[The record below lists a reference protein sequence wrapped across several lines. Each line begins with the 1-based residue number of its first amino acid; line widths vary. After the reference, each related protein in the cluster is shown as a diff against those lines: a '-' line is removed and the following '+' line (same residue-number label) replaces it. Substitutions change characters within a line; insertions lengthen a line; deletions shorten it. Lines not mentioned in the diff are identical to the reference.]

1 MRTLFFKKLFIILLV
16 SWYSLPTTAQQK
28 QKITLEDIWQKNTF
42 AAKTVSG
49 VDWAQDGR
57 YYTSMVANDQTNA
70 TDIIRYNVTTGH
82 PVATVVAGQDL
93 KVTGSAKPIDFE
105 EYTFSADEQK
115 ILFATETEPIYR
127 HSSRSQY
134 YVYDVKTKTLRPL
147 STKGKQMF
155 ATFSPDGSKVAF
167 VRDNNLF
174 YADLAS
180 NQEKQI
186 TTNGERNKIINGG
199 TDWVYEE
206 EFSFAQAFFW
216 SPDGAKIAFY
226 TFDESQV
233 KQYTLQMWGPLYPQ
247 DYTYKYPKAGEAN
260 SVVTISVVDLNS
272 GKTTR
277 QDIGTETDIYIP
289 RIGWTETKDLLWI
302 QRMNRL
308 QNTLEILHANVNTG
322 KTNVALR
329 LTDKAY
335 IEITDDLKYL
345 KNGKQFVIS
354 SDKDGYNHLYL
365 YDLQGKQQQQLTK
378 GNWDVTDVVGIDEKQ
393 GLVYYVSA
401 EVSPMEKQLYSV
413 NLKGGNKKRLT
424 EAKGTHR
431 ISMSPDFTYYL
442 DYQSTANTPTVVS
455 LHAAPSGK
463 LVKNL
468 EENTQLNTTLKQFDL
483 SPLQFITFNTS
494 ENVKLNAYLIKP
506 SNFDQSKKYPVL
518 MFVYG
523 GPGSQQVLDNWNS
536 RDYFWFQMLAQQGYI
551 VACVDNRGTGGRG
564 AAFRKITYANL
575 GHYETIDQIE
585 GAKYFGSLPYV
596 DKSRIGI
603 WGWSFGGYMSSLALT
618 KGADYFKAG
627 IAVAPVTNWR
637 YYDNI
642 YTERYLKRPQENAA
656 GYDENSPVTH
666 AAKLKGKYLLVHG
679 TGDDNVHF
687 QNAVAM
693 EDALIKANKQFESF
707 YYPNRNHGIYGG
719 NTRLHLYTMM
729 TDFLLKNL

>member
-1 MRTLFFKKLFIILLV
+1 MRKLFFKNSLFLLLICLFSQV
-16 SWYSLPTTAQQK
+16 TTAQQK

-49 VDWAQDGR
+49 VDWAKDGR
-57 YYTSMVANDQTNA
+57 YYTSMVANNQTNA
-70 TDIIRYNVTTGH
+70 TDIIRYNVTTGQ

-93 KVTGSAKPIDFE
+93 KIAGNAKPIDFE

-134 YVYDVKTKTLRPL
+134 YVYDVKTKALQPL
-147 STKGKQMF
+147 STKGKQLF
-155 ATFSPDGSKVAF
+155 ATFSPDGGRVAF

-174 YADLAS
+174 YVDLAS

-247 DYTYKYPKAGEAN
+247 DYTFKYPKAGEAN
-260 SVVTISVVDLNS
+260 SVVTVSVVDLNTN
-272 GKTTR
+272 KTTR
-277 QDIGTETDIYIP
+277 QDIGTETDMYIP

-308 QNTLEILHANVNTG
+308 QNTLEILHASVNTG
-322 KTNVALR
+322 KTEVALR

-335 IEITDDLKYL
+335 IEITNDLKYL
-345 KNGKQFVIS
+345 KNKKQFIIS

-365 YDLQGKQQQQLTK
+365 YDSQGKQQQQLTK

-393 GLVYYVSA
+393 DLVYYVAA

-413 NLKGGNKKRLT
+413 NLKGSNKKRLT
-424 EAKGTHR
+424 ETKGTHR

-442 DYQSTANTPTVVS
+442 DYHSTANTPNTVS

-468 EENTQLNTTLKQFDL
+468 EENTSLNATLKQFDL
-483 SPLQFITFNTS
+483 SPLQFISFNTS
-494 ENVKLNAYLIKP
+494 ENVKLNGYTIKP
-506 SNFDQSKKYPVL
+506 SNFDQTKKYPVL
-518 MFVYG
+518 LFVYG
-523 GPGSQQVLDNWNS
+523 GPGSQQVLDSWSGGN
-536 RDYFWFQMLAQQGYI
+536 YFWFQMLAQQGYI

-564 AAFRKITYANL
+564 AAFRKVTYANL

-585 GAKYFGSLPYV
+585 SAKYFGSLPYV
-596 DKSRIGI
+596 DKTRIGI
-603 WGWSFGGYMSSLALT
+603 WGWSYGGYMSSLALT

-642 YTERYLKRPQENAA
+642 YTERYLKRPQENAT

-666 AAKLKGKYLLVHG
+666 AAKLKGKYFLIHG

-707 YYPNRNHGIYGG
+707 YYPNRNHGISGG

>member
-1 MRTLFFKKLFIILLV
+1 MRNKFSKSLLLTFFA
-16 SWYSLPTTAQQK
+16 SWYFFTALAQQK

-49 VDWAQDGR
+49 VDWAKDGR

-70 TDIIRYNVTTGH
+70 TDIIRYNLTTGQ
-82 PVATVVAGQDL
+82 PIATVVAGQDL
-93 KVTGSAKPIDFE
+93 KVAGSAKPIDFE

-147 STKGKQMF
+147 STKGKQLF
-155 ATFSPDGSKVAF
+155 ATFSPDGSRVAF

-174 YADLAS
+174 YVDLAS

-186 TTNGERNKIINGG
+186 TTSGERNKIINGG

-206 EFSFAQAFFW
+206 EFSFAKAFFW

-247 DYTYKYPKAGEAN
+247 DYTFKYPKAGEAN
-260 SVVTISVVDLNS
+260 SVVTISVVDLNT

-322 KTNVALR
+322 KTSVALR

-345 KNGKQFVIS
+345 KNGKQFIIS

-393 GLVYYVSA
+393 GLVYYLAA

-424 EAKGTHR
+424 ETKGTHR

-442 DYQSTANTPTVVS
+442 DYHSTANTPPVVS
-455 LHAAPSGK
+455 LHTAPSGK

-468 EENTQLNTTLKQFDL
+468 EENTQLVNVLKQFDL
-483 SPLQFITFNTS
+483 SPLQFISFNTS
-494 ENVKLNAYLIKP
+494 ENVKLNGYTIKP
-506 SNFDQSKKYPVL
+506 NNFDPTKKYPL
-518 MFVYG
+518 LLFVYG
-523 GPGSQQVLDNWNS
+523 GPGSQQVLDSWNS
-536 RDYFWFQMLAQQGYI
+536 GNYFWFQMLAQQGYM

-585 GAKYFGSLPYV
+585 SAKYFGSLPYV

-603 WGWSFGGYMSSLALT
+603 WGWSYGGYMSSLALT

-666 AAKLKGKYLLVHG
+666 ATKLKGKYLLIHG

-693 EDALIKANKQFESF
+693 EDALIKANKQFDSF
-707 YYPNRNHGIYGG
+707 YYPNRNHGISGG
-719 NTRLHLYTMM
+719 NTRLHLYTLM

>member
-1 MRTLFFKKLFIILLV
+1 MRTLFFKIFHFLLLV
-16 SWYSLPTTAQQK
+16 CLFSGAVKAQQK

-57 YYTSMVANDQTNA
+57 YYTSMVANNQSNA
-70 TDIIRYNVTTGH
+70 TDIIRYNVTTGQ

-93 KVTGSAKPIDFE
+93 KIAGSDKPIDFE
-105 EYTFSADEQK
+105 EYTFSADEQR
-115 ILFATETEPIYR
+115 ILFSTETEPIYR

-134 YVYDVKTKTLRPL
+134 YVYDVKTKTLRLL

-155 ATFSPDGSKVAF
+155 ATFSPDGSRVAF

-174 YADLAS
+174 YVDLAS

-247 DYTYKYPKAGEAN
+247 NYTFKYPKAGEAN
-260 SVVTISVVDLNS
+260 SVVSISVVDLNTN
-272 GKTTR
+272 KTTR

-308 QNTLEILHANVNTG
+308 QNTLEILHADVNTG

-365 YDLQGKQQQQLTK
+365 YDLQGKQLQQLTK
-378 GNWDVTDVVGIDEKQ
+378 GNWDVTDVVGINEKQ
-393 GLVYYVSA
+393 GLVYYLAA

-413 NLKGGNKKRLT
+413 NLKGSNKKRLT

-431 ISMSPDFTYYL
+431 ISMNPDFTYYL
-442 DYQSTANTPTVVS
+442 DYQSTANTPTNVS

-468 EENTQLNTTLKQFDL
+468 EENTQLQAKLKQFNL
-483 SPLQFITFNTS
+483 SPLQFISFNTT
-494 ENVKLNAYLIKP
+494 ENVKLNAYVIKP
-506 SNFDQSKKYPVL
+506 SNFDAAKKYPVL
-518 MFVYG
+518 LFVYG
-523 GPGSQQVLDNWNS
+523 GPGSQQVLDSWNS
-536 RDYFWFQMLAQQGYI
+536 GNYFWFQMLAQRGYI

-618 KGADYFKAG
+618 KGADYFKTA

-666 AAKLKGKYLLVHG
+666 VDKLKGKYLLIHG

-707 YYPNRNHGIYGG
+707 YYPNRNHGISGG

-729 TDFLLKNL
+729 TNFLLKNL

>member
-1 MRTLFFKKLFIILLV
+1 MHKFSYKNLFFILLV
-16 SWYSLPTTAQQK
+16 GWYALEATAQQK
-28 QKITLEDIWQKNTF
+28 QKITLEDIWQKNSF

-70 TDIIRYNVTTGH
+70 TDIIRYNVTTGQ

-93 KVTGSAKPIDFE
+93 KVVGSAKPIDFE

-134 YVYDVKTKTLRPL
+134 YVYDVKTKTLQPL
-147 STKGKQMF
+147 STQGKQMF
-155 ATFSPDGSKVAF
+155 ATFSPDGSRVAF

-174 YADLAS
+174 YVDLAS
-180 NQEKQI
+180 TQEKQI

-206 EFSFAQAFFW
+206 EFSFAKAFFW
-216 SPDGAKIAFY
+216 SPDGGKIAFY

-260 SVVTISVVDLNS
+260 SVVTISVVDLNT

-308 QNTLEILHANVNTG
+308 QNILEILHANVNTG

-345 KNGKQFVIS
+345 KNGKQFIIS

-365 YDLQGKQQQQLTK
+365 FDLQGKQQQQLTK
-378 GNWDVTDVVGIDEKQ
+378 GNWDVTDFVGIDEKQ
-393 GLVYYVSA
+393 GLVYYVAA

-442 DYQSTANTPTVVS
+442 DYHSSANTPPVVS
-455 LHAAPSGK
+455 LHTAPNGK

-468 EENTQLNTTLKQFDL
+468 EENTQLNATLKQFDL
-483 SPLQFITFNTS
+483 SPLQFISFNTS
-494 ENVKLNAYLIKP
+494 ENVKLNAYMIKP

-603 WGWSFGGYMSSLALT
+603 WGWSFGGYMTSLALT
-618 KGADYFKAG
+618 KGGDYFKTG

-666 AAKLKGKYLLVHG
+666 AAKLKGKYLLIHG

-693 EDALIKANKQFESF
+693 EDALIKANKQFQSF
-707 YYPNRNHGIYGG
+707 YYPNRNHGISGG

>member
-1 MRTLFFKKLFIILLV
+1 MRILFFKKSLFLLLICLFSGAV
-16 SWYSLPTTAQQK
+16 HAQQR

-42 AAKTVSG
+42 AANTVSG
-49 VDWAQDGR
+49 VDWAKDGR
-57 YYTSMVANDQTNA
+57 YYTSMGANNQSNA
-70 TDIIRYNVTTGH
+70 TDLIRYNVTTGQ
-82 PVATVVAGQDL
+82 PVATVVAGKDL
-93 KVTGSAKPIDFE
+93 KVANSAKPIDFE

-127 HSSRSQY
+127 HSSRSEY

-155 ATFSPDGSKVAF
+155 ATFSPDGSRVAF

-174 YADLAS
+174 YVDLAS

-186 TTNGERNKIINGG
+186 TTDGERNKIINGG

-206 EFSFAQAFFW
+206 EFSFAKAFFW

-247 DYTYKYPKAGEAN
+247 DYTFKYPKAGEAN
-260 SVVTISVVDLNS
+260 SIVTISVVDLSTN
-272 GKTTR
+272 KTTR

-308 QNTLEILHANVNTG
+308 QNTLEILHSNVNTG
-322 KTNVALR
+322 ITTVALR

-345 KNGKQFVIS
+345 KNGKQFIIS

-365 YDLQGKQQQQLTK
+365 YDMQGKQQQQLTK
-378 GNWDVTDVVGIDEKQ
+378 GNWDITDVVGIDEKQ
-393 GLVYYVSA
+393 GLVYYIAA

-442 DYQSTANTPTVVS
+442 DYQSTANTPPLVS

-468 EENTQLNTTLKQFDL
+468 EENTQLNATLKQFDL
-483 SPLQFITFNTS
+483 SPLQFISFNTS
-494 ENVKLNAYLIKP
+494 ENVKLNAYVIKP

-523 GPGSQQVLDNWNS
+523 GPGSQQVLDAWNS
-536 RDYFWFQMLAQQGYI
+536 GNYFWFQMLAQQGYI

-618 KGADYFKAG
+618 KGADYFKTA

-656 GYDENSPVTH
+656 GYDENSPVTY
-666 AAKLKGKYLLVHG
+666 ADKLKGKYLLVHG

-687 QNAVAM
+687 QNAIAM
-693 EDALIKANKQFESF
+693 EDALIKANKQFDSF
-707 YYPNRNHGIYGG
+707 YYPNRNHGISGG

-729 TDFLLKNL
+729 TDFLLKYL